1 MMVTGLRERAEPGFE
16 VGAEVLG
23 RGSFLQSQ
31 RLDGTISTWLS
42 RLDDYKITTMCLNNC
57 KITIKIGHR
66 FSKYFASSKGVTLLD
81 IDFFDYFAYVRMSRS
96 NI

>member
-16 VGAEVLG
+16 VVAEVLG

-42 RLDDYKITTMCLNNC
+42 RLDNYKITTMCLNNC
-57 KITIKIGHR
+57 KITIKNGL
-66 FSKYFASSKGVTLLD
+66 V
-81 IDFFDYFAYVRMSRS
+81 IDFP
-96 NI
+96 NILHRAKELRCSI